1 MHVMIPIAGDPRSPR
16 PSGIINYV
24 RGLGSYL
31 ARQGIPTEYLGTGP
45 AHREGLLSYTSILAR
60 ARGEVAFCRKLEK
73 HLSRTQI
80 RRDTVIVAN
89 SELYAWAFRKTHT
102 PAIVLVAHG
111 PMYPTL
117 RSRRPIAAITFR
129 KLVEPAA
136 IDLVRVL
143 VAIDDETATYFA
155 RNYPQTI
162 VRKIPLAIDLTK
174 FTPINHGL
182 AKKRLGLSG
191 RAVLLFVGRLA
202 VEKDPEL
209 AIDVYDAL
217 HERQPDT
224 TLIVAGSGPLE
235 SRVRKNVASR
245 KRRVDI
251 RLVGAVRREE
261 LPLLYSAAD
270 ALLLTSEL
278 EQSPSVVWEA
288 LSCGTPVF
296 ATASGELPL
305 VLSEP
310 TLGRT
315 VPHSREALVSV
326 LLRYFPENDLER
338 AKYELP
344 RRHEAAR
351 RSWDQIGPEFIKVLH
366 EALASV

>member
-1 MHVMIPIAGDPRSPR
+1 MRVMIPIAGDPRSPR

-45 AHREGLLSYTSILAR
+45 AHREGLLSFTSILPR
-60 ARGEVAFCRKLEK
+60 ASGEVAFCRKLARY
-73 HLSRTQI
+73 LDRTQI
-80 RRDTVIVAN
+80 GRDTVVVAN
-89 SELYAWAFRKTHT
+89 SELYAWAFRKTLT

-111 PMYPTL
+111 PTYPTL

-136 IDLVRVL
+136 VDLVRVL
-143 VAIDDETATYFA
+143 VAIDDETASYFA
-155 RNYPQTI
+155 RNYPQTL
-162 VRKIPLAIDLTK
+162 VRKIPLAIDLSM
-174 FTPINHGL
+174 FEPMNHEL

-209 AIDVYDAL
+209 AIDVYATL
-217 HERQPDT
+217 QESRPDT
-224 TLIVAGSGPLE
+224 TLIIAGNGPLE
-235 SRVRKNVASR
+235 ARVRKNVASR
-245 KRRVDI
+245 GRSADI
-251 RLVGAVRREE
+251 RLVGAVPREE
-261 LPLLYSAAD
+261 LPFLYSAAD
-270 ALLLTSEL
+270 ALLVTSEL

-288 LSCGTPVF
+288 LSCGTPVI
-296 ATASGELPL
+296 ATTSGELPS

-326 LLRYFPENDLER
+326 LLRHFPENDRER

-344 RRHEAAR
+344 RRHAAAH
-351 RSWDQIGPEFIKVLH
+351 RSWDQIGPEFVKVLH

>member
-1 MHVMIPIAGDPRSPR
+1 MG
-16 PSGIINYV
+16 
-24 RGLGSYL
+24 
-31 ARQGIPTEYLGTGP
+31 
-45 AHREGLLSYTSILAR
+45 
-60 ARGEVAFCRKLEK
+60 
-73 HLSRTQI
+73 RTQF

-89 SELYAWAFRKTHT
+89 SELYAWAFRKTCT

-111 PMYPTL
+111 PTYPTL
-117 RSRRPIAAITFR
+117 RSRRPIAAMTFR

-136 IDLVRVL
+136 INLVRVL
-143 VAIDDETATYFA
+143 VAIDDETATYFK
-155 RNYPQTI
+155 RNYPQAI
-162 VRKIPLAIDLTK
+162 VRKIPLAIDLTM
-174 FTPINHGL
+174 FAPINHEL

-202 VEKDPEL
+202 AEKDPEL

-217 HERQPDT
+217 QECRPNT
-224 TLIVAGSGPLE
+224 TLIVAGGGPLE
-235 SRVRKNVASR
+235 SRVRRNVASR
-245 KRRVDI
+245 RRSADI
-251 RLVGAVRREE
+251 RLIGAVRREE

-270 ALLLTSEL
+270 ALLVTSEV

-288 LSCGTPVF
+288 LSCGTPVI

-315 VPHSREALVSV
+315 VPHSREALVSI
-326 LLRYFPENDLER
+326 LLRHFPENDLER
-338 AKYELP
+338 AKYELL

-351 RSWDQIGPEFIKVLH
+351 RSWDQIGPEFVKVLH
-366 EALASV
+366 ETLASV